1 MCVCLCVSVYLCK
14 KNEPEM
20 ILKMN
25 LYFSIIF
32 EALLFSWNDFQL
44 TIASFI
50 DLKTGLRT
58 TDVVHFMNNGL
69 YSDGTKC

>member
-1 MCVCLCVSVYLCK
+1 
-14 KNEPEM
+14 M

-32 EALLFSWNDFQL
+32 KALLFSWNDFQL
-44 TIASFI
+44 NIASFI
-50 DLKTGLRT
+50 NLKTGLKT
-58 TDVVHFMNNGL
+58 INVVLFMNNGL